1 MANTAYPNVATQLVR
16 TNGEFGAMA
25 PAVAPATNTVG
36 ATVTVAY
43 DAAAWNTGDLLSGLG
58 VGLFVMA
65 DTDCHVIFSVDATV
79 GTTAT
84 TAHMKI
90 PGGVFLQLPYAKIKT
105 FSAIKA
111 VTAGNIQVTEII
123 Q

>member
-1 MANTAYPNVATQLVR
+1 MANADNASADTRLVR
-16 TNGEFGAMA
+16 IGTGNGIVA
-25 PAVAPATNTVG
+25 PAVAPTTSTVG
-36 ATVTVAY
+36 ATKTVAY
-43 DAAAWNTGDLLSGLG
+43 DAAAWNDGALLSGEG
-58 VGLFVMA
+58 IALFVLA
-65 DTDCHVIFSVDATV
+65 DTDCHVIFSTEATI
-79 GTTAT
+79 TTAT

-90 PGGVFLQLPYAKIKT
+90 PGDTFIQLPYAKIQT